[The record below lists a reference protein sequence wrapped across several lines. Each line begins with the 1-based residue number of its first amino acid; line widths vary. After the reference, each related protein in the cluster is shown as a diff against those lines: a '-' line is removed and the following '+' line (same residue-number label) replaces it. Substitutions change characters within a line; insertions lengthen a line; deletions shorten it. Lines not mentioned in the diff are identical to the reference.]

1 MVNSSPIT
9 KSIDANEIIDSI
21 PVGIAILDL
30 DLRVQAM
37 NRSLEAMTGFSR
49 EEAVGVS
56 CPHILRS
63 NLCSQKCPAKQAVES
78 DQAIHIEGNI
88 INRARQKI

>member
-1 MVNSSPIT
+1 MVTSLAIT
-9 KSIDANEIIDSI
+9 KSIDANEIIDSL
-21 PVGIAILDL
+21 PVGVAILDL

-56 CPHILRS
+56 CWSLWFP
-63 NLCSQKCPAKQAVES
+63 KTDDADGVGK
-78 DQAIHIEGNI
+78 
-88 INRARQKI
+88 